1 MKSKYWIILGAI
13 LLLALSLRIYGLGTR
28 DLWYD
33 EAFSFFLAKQ
43 PPAEIVSGTAAD
55 TEPPLYYFLLHLWL
69 NLGESPLTLRL
80 LSVLISMGIV
90 GVVFDL
96 TRRLAGFEA
105 GLWAALLTAIAPFQ
119 IYHAQELRMYGL
131 VALAQLTYFWF
142 FIRLQQLEQ
151 GKRSIGLWVGL
162 ALSGAAAMY
171 SQSLAIFGL
180 VLPDLY
186 LLLKRSWRGLRQLM
200 LAQGVMILLALPWL
214 MLVPGQIDKIQ
225 TAFYTPR
232 PGLAEILQ
240 AVLQAHAFMP
250 LEGIWLTIAAVL
262 SLQCVVMV
270 GIEAWKA
277 RKVEGVSFV
286 ALVAAGLPALL
297 FVVSYFMRP
306 IFVPRGFIG
315 AMVMYLVLA
324 GWMISLRRKNGVGL
338 VIAGAF
344 IAAAA
349 ISLPSYY
356 TFSEFPRS
364 PFLETAQYLR
374 ENAPNELILNDN
386 KLSYFSIHY
395 YDPGLNQVFLPDEP
409 GSHND
414 TYALASQQAIKLY
427 PVENL
432 QTAIAG
438 QDRVVFVVFTR
449 AIEEYREMGY
459 ADHPVLAG
467 LKQLYRLEA
476 HTQFE
481 DLEIYTFS
489 R

>member
-1 MKSKYWIILGAI
+1 LKSKYWIILGAI

-69 NLGESPLTLRL
+69 NLGESPFTLRL

-96 TRRLAGFEA
+96 TRRLAGVEA

-131 VALAQLTYFWF
+131 VALAQLTYYWF
-142 FIRLQQLEQ
+142 FVRLQQLEQ

-180 VLPDLY
+180 VLADLY
-186 LLLKRSWRGLRQLM
+186 LLLKRNWRGLRQLM
-200 LAQGVMILLALPWL
+200 LAQGVMILLAVPWL
-214 MLVPGQIDKIQ
+214 ILVPGQIDKIQ

-277 RKVEGVSFV
+277 RKVEGVGFV
-286 ALVAAGLPALL
+286 ALMVAGLPVVL
-297 FVVSYFMRP
+297 FIVSYFMRP

-338 VIAGAF
+338 VITGAF

-349 ISLPSYY
+349 MSLPSYY

-364 PFLETAQYLR
+364 PFHETAQYLR

-386 KLSYFSIHY
+386 KLSYFPIHY
-395 YDPGLNQVFLPDEP
+395 YDPGLNQVFLPDKP

-414 TYALASQQAIKLY
+414 TYALASQQAIGLY

-438 QDRVVFVVFTR
+438 QDKVVFVVFTR
-449 AIEEYREMGY
+449 AIEEYQEMGY
-459 ADHPVLAG
+459 ADHPVLAE
-467 LKQLYRLEA
+467 LEQYYQLDG